1 MKWFAFKKVE
11 PQNIAQEIKNCR
23 SSRTIPGPLRLL
35 RFGVPCS
42 IFALFLVLCSIVSAQ
57 EVEEPEDRL
66 FEFHGEFKAHYRWSE
81 DTQFPLRFPFPP
93 DFIPPGQTSIF
104 LRTVSPGSSAEVS
117 AFNLIV
123 DITPAESITARLR
136 LAVIDL
142 YNRNPT
148 STDQTVN
155 LKEAWIQFGRRTEFL
170 QDVEGSH
177 LYALFGKAP
186 KFERQPDRNL
196 ESYGLVST
204 AFNRFEDMQLQIG
217 GNLTEHF
224 YWRAQVSNGNPVFF
238 RDPNALAGDN
248 GNDDFRFPNPQ
259 IHLNSGFPILYDAEV
274 EDVSFGE
281 AELGGG
287 VGIRF
292 QSEDQSKGIDLLG
305 FYYQRE
311 LADTV
316 DLRGTFYGG
325 DLDLL
330 DGTAGI
336 GLPISGNDK
345 EEFGGNIEFRWANLR
360 AFFQGVHQEM
370 AGLERDGY
378 EVEVLFRSSLPLAY
392 SAGGRQLFTFIQP
405 VFRFSMLDND
415 FVADP
420 LFVAPST
427 QWDWK
432 KYDVGIRIGII
443 QGVDITA
450 EYAFHDIT
458 AARPVNLDEFLTT
471 LRVRF

>member
-1 MKWFAFKKVE
+1 MKWLVAVILLVTCSFLE
-11 PQNIAQEIKNCR
+11 AQE
-23 SSRTIPGPLRLL
+23 G
-35 RFGVPCS
+35 
-42 IFALFLVLCSIVSAQ
+42 
-57 EVEEPEDRL
+57 EEPEQKL

-81 DTQFPLRFPFPP
+81 DSQFPLRFPFPP
-93 DFIPPGQTSIF
+93 ELIPRGQTSVF
-104 LRTVSPGSSAEVS
+104 MRTVSPGSSAEVS

-123 DITPAESITARLR
+123 DITPADSITGRLR

-155 LKEAWIQFGRRTEFL
+155 LKEAWMQFGKRTEFL
-170 QDVEGSH
+170 NEAGRSH
-177 LYALFGKAP
+177 LYLLFGKAP

-204 AFNRFEDMQLQIG
+204 AFNRFEDIQLQLG
-217 GNLTEHF
+217 GNIGAHF

-248 GNDDFRFPNPQ
+248 GNDDLRLPNPEL
-259 IHLNSGFPILYDAEV
+259 HLNSGFPILYDAES
-274 EDVSFGE
+274 EEFSFGE
-281 AELGGG
+281 AEVGGG
-287 VGIRF
+287 LGVRF
-292 QSEDQSKGIDLLG
+292 QSEDGSKGVDLLG

-311 LADTV
+311 LADRV

-330 DGTAGI
+330 DGTGGI
-336 GLPISGNDK
+336 GLPIQGNDK
-345 EEFGGNIEFRWANLR
+345 EEFGGNAEFRWGPFR
-360 AFFQGVHQEM
+360 AFFQGVHQDL
-370 AGLERDGY
+370 AGLKRNGY
-378 EVEVLFRSSLPLAY
+378 ELEVLFRSSLPLAY
-392 SAGGRQLFTFIQP
+392 SAGGKQLFTFLQP
-405 VFRFSMLDND
+405 VVRISFIDND
-415 FVADP
+415 FRADP
-420 LFVAPST
+420 LFVAPSV

-432 KYDVGIRIGII
+432 KYDVGVRIGII
-443 QGVDITA
+443 QGVDFTA
-450 EYAFHDIT
+450 EYSFHDIT